1 MHWTTYAATKNIR
14 SLPRPDAQTIPIFAV
29 TADAF
34 SDDMH
39 ACLQAGMNGY
49 VAKPIQIEKILELLY
64 QILQ

>member
-1 MHWTTYAATKNIR
+1 
-14 SLPRPDAQTIPIFAV
+14 
-29 TADAF
+29 
-34 SDDMH
+34 MH

>member
-49 VAKPIQIEKILELLY
+49 VTKPIVPATLY
-64 QILQ
+64 QTIYEHL